1 MPDDPLDALNQPAVN
16 ELSPTVI
23 QPMEQPVAAGE
34 NPVVIAEIDAYK
46 ETPLGGREYLNAPGL
61 EVDGPFLEAYERNG
75 GPRSFLGLP
84 TSKRHG
90 SFDGARAEVQTFAG
104 GTLIRALDQ
113 QMAYALTPPLAAA
126 WSDQQL
132 WNTLGFP
139 VGDDKDL
146 DEHHGRC
153 VRLDRGQ
160 LVWWPDGDA
169 VAARSVQLRYVGFVC
184 FGETNGVGS
193 DEPYF
198 VFWTDTGTQAVV
210 RTRVYNNITAGSG
223 GPDHLAKPLYRGDF
237 ASFYLWVK
245 LYEHDAQSPDDIVDR
260 IQRGIDQVTQSPQ
273 SGEIERALFGD
284 DAVSGT
290 VIRMTPRTFYDLGTA
305 PSRTEHNFS
314 YRLATDLLTGTSAP
328 TRPTSTS
335 SSSTGSRTRT
345 HPEPPAGDVNRAR
358 S

>member
-146 DEHHGRC
+146 DEHHGRWLRSARSRATGLVARWGC
-153 VRLDRGQ
+153 SRGPQRSTTLRRLRLLRGDQRRRLRRTVLRVLDRHRNPGRGSNPGLQ
-160 LVWWPDGDA
+160 QHHCRQWW
-169 VAARSVQLRYVGFVC
+169 
-184 FGETNGVGS
+184 
-193 DEPYF
+193 
-198 VFWTDTGTQAVV
+198 
-210 RTRVYNNITAGSG
+210 AGS
-223 GPDHLAKPLYRGDF
+223 P
-237 ASFYLWVK
+237 
-245 LYEHDAQSPDDIVDR
+245 
-260 IQRGIDQVTQSPQ
+260 
-273 SGEIERALFGD
+273 GEAALPG
-284 DAVSGT
+284 
-290 VIRMTPRTFYDLGTA
+290 
-305 PSRTEHNFS
+305 
-314 YRLATDLLTGTSAP
+314 
-328 TRPTSTS
+328 
-335 SSSTGSRTRT
+335 
-345 HPEPPAGDVNRAR
+345 
-358 S
+358 